1 MCRHAA
7 WLGPARPLT
16 TLISDPEHGLL
27 RQSYAPRM
35 QRYGMVNADGFGFGW
50 YDGDRPVRYRRT
62 VPIWADA
69 NVPGLAAAAR
79 SSCLIAAVRSA
90 TAGMPIEETATA
102 PFADGPWLLSHNGRV
117 RREALRPIVAGPG
130 DARGPESICDS
141 AWLASAVFTRLRAGL
156 ALAGALTA
164 VVRAAAEGDPE
175 ARLNLLVTAGS
186 HLAAVAW
193 GDTLFT
199 HLEEGVL
206 VASEPLDDRP
216 GWRPVPGR
224 SLLLASPDG
233 VSVTPID

>member
-7 WLGPARPLT
+7 WLGPARSLT

-27 RQSYAPRM
+27 RQSYAPRL
-35 QRYGMVNADGFGFGW
+35 QKYGTVNADGFGFGW
-50 YDGDRPVRYRRT
+50 YDGGSRPVRYRRT

-69 NVPGLAAAAR
+69 NMPGLAAAAR
-79 SSCLIAAVRSA
+79 SSCLLAAVRSA
-90 TAGMPIEETATA
+90 TVGMPIEETATA

-117 RREALRPIVAGPG
+117 RREAVRPLAA
-130 DARGPESICDS
+130 DAESMCDS
-141 AWLASAVFTRLRAGL
+141 AWLAAAVFTRLRDGL
-156 ALAGALTA
+156 PLADVLPA
-164 VVRAAAEGDPE
+164 VVRAAAEGDPQ
-175 ARLNLLVTAGS
+175 ARLNLLVTGGS

-193 GDTLFT
+193 GDTLFM

-216 GWRPVPGR
+216 GWRAVPDR

>member
-7 WLGPARPLT
+7 WLGPERPVASLVT
-16 TLISDPEHGLL
+16 DPEHGLL
-27 RQSYAPRM
+27 RQSYAPRL
-35 QRYGMVNADGFGFGW
+35 QRYGKVNADGFGFGW
-50 YDGDRPVRYRRT
+50 YDGPRPVRYRRT

-69 NVPGLAAAAR
+69 NVPDLAAAAR

-117 RREALRPIVAGPG
+117 RREAVRPLAS
-130 DARGPESICDS
+130 DAESMCDS
-141 AWLASAVFTRLRAGL
+141 AWLAAAVFARLRAGL
-156 ALAGALTA
+156 PVAGVLPA
-164 VVRAAAEGDPE
+164 VVRAAAEHDPR
-175 ARLNLLVTAGS
+175 ARLNLLLTGGS

-199 HLEEGVL
+199 HLGEGVL

-216 GWRPVPGR
+216 GWRAVPDR

>member
-7 WLGPARPLT
+7 WLGPARSLT
-16 TLISDPEHGLL
+16 SLISDPEHGLL

-35 QRYGMVNADGFGFGW
+35 QKHGTVNADGFGFGW
-50 YDGDRPVRYRRT
+50 YDGPRPVRYRRT

-69 NVPGLAAAAR
+69 NMPGLAAVAR

-90 TAGMPIEETATA
+90 TAGMPIEESATA

-117 RREALRPIVAGPG
+117 RREAVRPLAA
-130 DARGPESICDS
+130 DAESVCDS
-141 AWLASAVFTRLRAGL
+141 AWLAAAVFARLRDGL
-156 ALAGALTA
+156 ALGDVLPG
-164 VVRAAAEGDPE
+164 VVRQAAERDSE
-175 ARLNLLVTAGS
+175 ARLNLLVTGGS
-186 HLAAVAW
+186 HLAAVVW

-199 HLEEGVL
+199 HLGEGVL

-216 GWRPVPGR
+216 GWRAVPDR

>member
-1 MCRHAA
+1 MCRHVA
-7 WLGPARPLT
+7 WLGPARSLI

-27 RQSYAPRM
+27 RQSYAPRL
-35 QRYGMVNADGFGFGW
+35 QKYGTVNADGFGFGW
-50 YDGDRPVRYRRT
+50 YDGSRPVRYRRT

-69 NVPGLAAAAR
+69 NMPGLAAAAR
-79 SSCLIAAVRSA
+79 STCLIAAVRSA
-90 TAGMPIEETATA
+90 TVGMPIEETATA

-117 RREALRPIVAGPG
+117 RREAVRPLAA
-130 DARGPESICDS
+130 DAESVCDS
-141 AWLASAVFTRLRAGL
+141 AWLAAAVFTRLGDGL
-156 ALAGALTA
+156 PLADVLPA

-175 ARLNLLVTAGS
+175 ARLNLLVTGGS

-216 GWRPVPGR
+216 GWRAVPDR

>member
-7 WLGPARPLT
+7 WLGPERSLT
-16 TLISDPEHGLL
+16 ALISDPEHGLL
-27 RQSYAPRM
+27 RQSYAPRL
-35 QRYGMVNADGFGFGW
+35 QKYGRVNADGFGFGW
-50 YDGDRPVRYRRT
+50 YDGSRPVRYRRT

-69 NVPGLAAAAR
+69 NMPGLAAAAR
-79 SSCLIAAVRSA
+79 STCLLAAVRSA
-90 TAGMPIEETATA
+90 TVGMPIEETATA

-117 RREALRPIVAGPG
+117 RREAVRPLAA
-130 DARGPESICDS
+130 DAESVCDS
-141 AWLASAVFTRLRAGL
+141 AWLAAAVFTRLRDGL
-156 ALAGALTA
+156 PLADVLPA
-164 VVRAAAEGDPE
+164 VVRGSAEADPE
-175 ARLNLLVTAGS
+175 ARLNLLVTGGS
-186 HLAAVAW
+186 HMAAVAW

-216 GWRPVPGR
+216 GWRAVPDR

>member
-7 WLGPARPLT
+7 WLGPARSLT
-16 TLISDPEHGLL
+16 TLISDPEYGLL
-27 RQSYAPRM
+27 RQSYAPRL
-35 QRYGMVNADGFGFGW
+35 QKYGTVNADGFGFGW
-50 YDGDRPVRYRRT
+50 YDGSRPVRYRRT

-69 NVPGLAAAAR
+69 NMPGLAAAAR
-79 SSCLIAAVRSA
+79 SSCLLAAVRSA
-90 TAGMPIEETATA
+90 TVGMPIEETATA

-117 RREALRPIVAGPG
+117 RREAVRPLTA
-130 DARGPESICDS
+130 DAESMCDS
-141 AWLASAVFTRLRAGL
+141 AWLASAVFARLRAGL
-156 ALAGALTA
+156 PLADALAD
-164 VVRAAAEGDPE
+164 VVSAAAEGDPE
-175 ARLNLLVTAGS
+175 ARLNLLVTGGS

-216 GWRPVPGR
+216 GWRAVPDR

>member
-7 WLGPARPLT
+7 WLGPARSLT
-16 TLISDPEHGLL
+16 TLISDSGHGLL
-27 RQSYAPRM
+27 RQSYAPRL
-35 QRYGMVNADGFGFGW
+35 QKYGTVNADGFGFGW
-50 YDGDRPVRYRRT
+50 YDGSRPVRYRRT

-69 NVPGLAAAAR
+69 NMPGLAAAAR

-90 TAGMPIEETATA
+90 TVGMPIEETATA

-117 RREALRPIVAGPG
+117 RREAVRPLAA
-130 DARGPESICDS
+130 DAESVCDS
-141 AWLASAVFTRLRAGL
+141 AWLAAAVFTRLRDGL
-156 ALAGALTA
+156 PLADVLPA

-175 ARLNLLVTAGS
+175 ARLNLLVTGGS

-216 GWRPVPGR
+216 GWRTVPDR